1 MSSGMSAAKTLTCD
15 VAIVGSG
22 PTGMTLAHL
31 LGQSGVNV
39 ILIER
44 NATTVT
50 QPRAVSIDD
59 EALRTMQALGL
70 DRDIIADVMLDYGS
84 NYFTPQGICFAKVE
98 PTTREYG
105 FPRRNA
111 FTQPKLEATLRA
123 NLARYAN
130 VMQLFEH
137 ECESVTENESGVLLR
152 LRHAS
157 GDVLVEADYVVGAD
171 GARSALRKVIGANL
185 VGSTYNQKWVIVD
198 LASTK
203 ERMRQTRVMCDP
215 KRPFI
220 TLPGPGGIRRYEF
233 MLHEGEDE
241 ERAASPEFVRELL
254 AAAGPDA
261 DSPVVRRQ
269 VYTFHARKADRW
281 NSKRIYLAGDAA
293 HLSPPFA
300 GQGMNSG
307 LRDAHNLAWKLAA
320 VVKGQMGA
328 GLLATYQRER
338 EPHAWALIELA
349 MNMGRI
355 MMPTS
360 ERQAWLVQS
369 AFRLA
374 ARFVPP
380 VHAYF
385 AQMKYKPKPFY
396 ADGFIADDAGLKISG
411 RMLPQ
416 ATLETHDRTRLR
428 FDDVAGSGF
437 AIVAIGADAQA
448 LVASVDVSSLGLG
461 AVPRI
466 AIVPQKINL
475 EPTMHEGIVAGRD
488 LDNHMGE
495 MATRTKNML
504 ILLRP
509 DRYVALAMRV
519 EQAQTAG
526 TFVEMARGLVS
537 RMK

>member
-31 LGQSGVNV
+31 LGQAGVNV

-59 EALRTMQALGL
+59 EALRTMQAIGL
-70 DRDIIADVMLDYGS
+70 DREIIADVMLDYGS

-98 PTTREYG
+98 PVTREYG

-123 NLARYAN
+123 HLSRYEN
-130 VMQLFEH
+130 VTQLFEH

-157 GDVLVEADYVVGAD
+157 GDVLVEAAYVVGAD
-171 GARSALRKVIGANL
+171 GARSTLRKVIGANL

-281 NSKRIYLAGDAA
+281 NSRRIYLAGDAA

-320 VVKGQMGA
+320 VVKGQIGA
-328 GLLATYQRER
+328 GVLASYQRER

-374 ARFVPP
+374 SLVPP

-396 ADGFIADDAGLKISG
+396 SDGFIADDGGLKLSG

-416 ATLETHDRTRLR
+416 ATIETHDRTRLR
-428 FDDVAGSGF
+428 FDDVAGAGF
-437 AIVAIGADAQA
+437 SVVAIGADAQA
-448 LVASVDVSSLGLG
+448 LAAAVDVSALGLG
-461 AVPRI
+461 NVPRI
-466 AIVPQKINL
+466 AVVPQKINL
-475 EPTMHEGIVAGRD
+475 DPAMHAGIVEGRD
-488 LDNHMGE
+488 LDNHFGE
-495 MATRTKNML
+495 IATRAKNIL

-519 EQAQTAG
+519 EKAQTPG
-526 TFVEMARGLVS
+526 TFIELARGLLGL
-537 RMK
+537 MK

>member
-31 LGQSGVNV
+31 LGQAGVKV

-59 EALRTMQALGL
+59 EALRTMQAIGL
-70 DRDIIADVMLDYGS
+70 DREVIADVMLDYGS
-84 NYFTPQGICFAKVE
+84 NYFTPQGVCFAKVE
-98 PTTREYG
+98 PLTREYG

-123 NLARYAN
+123 HLSRYEN
-130 VMQLFEH
+130 VTQLFEH

-198 LASTK
+198 LAATK

-320 VVKGQMGA
+320 VVKGQIGA
-328 GLLATYQRER
+328 GVLASYQRER

-374 ARFVPP
+374 SLVPP

-396 ADGFIADDAGLKISG
+396 SDGFIANDGGLHLSG

-428 FDDVAGSGF
+428 FDDIAGSGF
-437 AIVAIGADAQA
+437 AIIAIGPEAQA
-448 LVASVDVSSLGLG
+448 LVASVDVSALGLG

-466 AIVPQKINL
+466 AVVPQKINL
-475 EPTMHEGIVAGRD
+475 DPAMHEGIVEGRD
-488 LDNHMGE
+488 LDNHFGE
-495 MATRTKNML
+495 IATRAKNML

-509 DRYVALAMRV
+509 DRYVALAMKV
-519 EQAQTAG
+519 EQAQTPG
-526 TFVEMARGLVS
+526 TFIELARGLIGL
-537 RMK
+537 MK

>member
-1 MSSGMSAAKTLTCD
+1 MSGAKTLVCD
-15 VAIVGSG
+15 VAIVGAG

-31 LGQSGVNV
+31 LGQAGLNV

-59 EALRTMQALGL
+59 EALRTMQAIKL
-70 DRDIIADVMLDYGS
+70 DREVIADVALDYGS
-84 NYFTPQGICFAKVE
+84 HYFTPEGICFAKVE

-111 FTQPKLEATLRA
+111 FTQPKLEATLRTH
-123 NLARYAN
+123 LARYAN
-130 VMQLFEH
+130 VTQLFEH
-137 ECESVTENESGVLLR
+137 ECESVAENESGVLLR
-152 LRHAS
+152 LRHAD
-157 GDVLVEADYVVGAD
+157 GDVTVEASYVVGSD
-171 GARSALRKVIGANL
+171 GARSTLRKVIGANL
-185 VGSTYNQKWVIVD
+185 VGSTYNQKWIIVD
-198 LASTK
+198 LASTQ

-241 ERAASPEFVRELL
+241 ERAASPEFVRDLL

-261 DSPVVRRQ
+261 DSTVVRRQ

-320 VVKGQMGA
+320 VVRGRIGS
-328 GLLATYQRER
+328 GLLATYERER
-338 EPHAWALIELA
+338 SPHAWALIELA

-360 ERQAWLVQS
+360 RRQAFFVQN

-374 ARFVPP
+374 AKLVPP

-396 ADGFIADDAGLKISG
+396 SDGFIAADGGLKLSG

-416 ATLETHDRTRLR
+416 PILETHEGVRLR
-428 FDDVAGSGF
+428 LDDVAGDGF
-437 AIVAIGADAQA
+437 AVLAIGEDAQA
-448 LVASVDVSSLGLG
+448 LAASVDVSALGLG
-461 AVPRI
+461 LVPRI

-475 EPTMHEGIVAGRD
+475 DPARHEGIVAGRD
-488 LDNHMGE
+488 LDNHFGE
-495 MATRTKNML
+495 IATRAKNML
-504 ILLRP
+504 VLMRP
-509 DRYVALAMRV
+509 DRYAALAMRA
-519 EQAQTAG
+519 EQPQTPG
-526 TFVEMARGLVS
+526 TFVEMVKGLTGL
-537 RMK
+537 MK

>member
-1 MSSGMSAAKTLTCD
+1 MSAGKSLTCD
-15 VAIVGSG
+15 IAIVGAG
-22 PTGMTLAHL
+22 PTGMTMAHL
-31 LGQSGVNV
+31 LGQAGAKV

-44 NATTVT
+44 NASTVT

-59 EALRTMQALGL
+59 EALRTMQAIGL
-70 DRDIIADVMLDYGS
+70 DREIIANVALDYGS
-84 NYFTPQGICFAKVE
+84 NYFTPAGFCFAKVE

-111 FTQPKLEATLRA
+111 FTQPMLEATLREH
-123 NLARYAN
+123 LSRYDN
-130 VMQLFEH
+130 VMLLFEH
-137 ECESVTENESGVLLR
+137 ECESVTENDGGVMLR
-152 LRHAS
+152 LRHA
-157 GDVLVEADYVVGAD
+157 GADVMVEASYVVGSD
-171 GARSALRKVIGANL
+171 GARSTLRKVIGANL
-185 VGSTYNQKWVIVD
+185 VGSTYHQKWIIVD

-241 ERAASPEFVRELL
+241 EVAASPEFVCELL

-269 VYTFHARKADRW
+269 VYAFHARKADRW

-307 LRDAHNLAWKLAA
+307 LRDAHNLAWKLAS
-320 VVKGQMGA
+320 VVKGQIGE
-328 GLLATYQRER
+328 GLLATYERER
-338 EPHAWALIELA
+338 SPHAWALIELA

-360 ERQAWLVQS
+360 ARQAFFVQN

-374 ARFVPP
+374 ARLVPP
-380 VHAYF
+380 LHAYF

-396 ADGFIADDAGLKISG
+396 QDGFIADDGGLHLSG

-416 ATLETHDRTRLR
+416 PTLEQRDGTRLR
-428 FDDVAGSGF
+428 LDDVAGSGF
-437 AIVAIGADAQA
+437 VVVAIGPDAQA
-448 LVASVDVSSLGLG
+448 LAASIDAFAIGLG
-461 AVPRI
+461 ALPRI

-475 EPTMHEGIVAGRD
+475 EPSLHEGIVEGRD
-488 LDNHMGE
+488 LDNHFGE
-495 MATRTKNML
+495 IATRAKNVLVLM
-504 ILLRP
+504 RP

-519 EQAQTAG
+519 EKAQTPK
-526 TFVEMARGLVS
+526 TFVEMARGLLAM
-537 RMK
+537 MK

>member
-31 LGQSGVNV
+31 LGQAGVKV

-59 EALRTMQALGL
+59 EALRTMQAIGL
-70 DRDIIADVMLDYGS
+70 DREIIADVMLDYGS
-84 NYFTPQGICFAKVE
+84 NYFTPQGVCFAKVE
-98 PTTREYG
+98 PVTREYG

-123 NLARYAN
+123 HLSRYEN
-130 VMQLFEH
+130 VTQLFEH
-137 ECESVTENESGVLLR
+137 DCESVTENESGVLLR
-152 LRHAS
+152 LRHVS

-198 LASTK
+198 LAATK

-320 VVKGQMGA
+320 VVKGQIGA
-328 GLLATYQRER
+328 GVLASYQRER

-360 ERQAWLVQS
+360 ERQAWLVQG

-374 ARFVPP
+374 SLVPP

-396 ADGFIADDAGLKISG
+396 SDGFIADDGGLKLSG

-437 AIVAIGADAQA
+437 AIVAIGPESQA
-448 LVASVDVSSLGLG
+448 LVASVDVAALGLG

-466 AIVPQKINL
+466 AVVPQKINL
-475 EPTMHEGIVAGRD
+475 DPAMHEGIVEGRD
-488 LDNHMGE
+488 LDNHFGE
-495 MATRTKNML
+495 IATRAKNML

-509 DRYVALAMRV
+509 DRYVALAMKV
-519 EQAQTAG
+519 EQAQTPG
-526 TFVEMARGLVS
+526 TFIELARGLIGL
-537 RMK
+537 MK

>member
-1 MSSGMSAAKTLTCD
+1 MSMAQTLTCD

-31 LGQSGVNV
+31 LGQAGVRV

-44 NATTVT
+44 NASTVT

-59 EALRTMQALGL
+59 EALRTMQAIHL
-70 DRDIIADVMLDYGS
+70 DREVIEHVALDYGS
-84 NYFTPQGICFAKVE
+84 NYFTPAGICFAKVE

-111 FTQPKLEATLRA
+111 FTQPKLEASLRDH
-123 NLARYAN
+123 LARYPN
-130 VMQLFEH
+130 MMLLFEH
-137 ECESVTENESGVLLR
+137 ECESVSENESGVLLR
-152 LRHAS
+152 LRHQ
-157 GDVLVEADYVVGAD
+157 GCDVMVEASYVVGSD
-171 GARSALRKVIGANL
+171 GARSTLRKVIGANL
-185 VGSTYNQKWVIVD
+185 VGSTYNQKWIIVD

-269 VYTFHARKADRW
+269 VYTFHARKADKW
-281 NSKRIYLAGDAA
+281 NSNRIYLAGDAA

-307 LRDAHNLAWKLAA
+307 IRDAHNLGWKLAA
-320 VVKGQMGA
+320 VVKGHMGA

-338 EPHAWALIELA
+338 EAHAWALIELA

-360 ERQAWLVQS
+360 ERQAFFVQN

-374 ARFVPP
+374 AKLVPP
-380 VHAYF
+380 LHAYF

-396 ADGFIADDAGLKISG
+396 LDGFLADDGGLKLSG

-416 ATLETHDRTRLR
+416 ATLETHDGTRLR
-428 FDDVAGSGF
+428 LDDVAGAGF
-437 AIVAIGADAQA
+437 AVVAIGEDAQA
-448 LVASVDVSSLGLG
+448 LAASVDSFSLGLG
-461 AVPRI
+461 SVPRI

-475 EPTMHEGIVAGRD
+475 EPKIYEGITQGRD
-488 LDNHMGE
+488 LDNHLGE
-495 MATRTKNML
+495 IATRAKNML
-504 ILLRP
+504 VLLRP

-519 EQAQTAG
+519 ETPQASR
-526 TFVEMARGLVS
+526 TFVERVKGLVA
-537 RMK
+537 RMG

>member
-1 MSSGMSAAKTLTCD
+1 MTHLTCD
-15 VAIVGSG
+15 IAIVGAG
-22 PTGMTLAHL
+22 PTGMTMAHL
-31 LGQSGVNV
+31 LGQAGVKV

-44 NATTVT
+44 NASTVT

-59 EALRTMQALGL
+59 EALRTMQAISL
-70 DRDIIADVMLDYGS
+70 DREIIEHVALDYGS
-84 NYFTPQGICFAKVE
+84 NYFTPAGVCFAKVE

-111 FTQPKLEATLRA
+111 FTQPRLEATLRA
-123 NLARYAN
+123 HLDRYPN
-130 VMQLFEH
+130 VTLLFEH
-137 ECESVTENESGVLLR
+137 ECESVSENDSGVVLR
-152 LRHAS
+152 LRHGGA
-157 GDVLVEADYVVGAD
+157 DVAVEASYVVASD
-171 GARSALRKVIGANL
+171 GARSTLRKVIGANL
-185 VGSTYNQKWVIVD
+185 VGSTYHQKWIIVD

-241 ERAASPEFVRELL
+241 ERAASPEFVRALL

-269 VYTFHARKADRW
+269 VYAFHARKADRW

-320 VVKGQMGA
+320 VVQGRLGA
-328 GLLATYQRER
+328 GLLATYERER
-338 EPHAWALIELA
+338 SPHAWALIELA

-360 ERQAWLVQS
+360 GRQAFFVQN

-374 ARFVPP
+374 ARLVPP
-380 VHAYF
+380 LHAYF

-396 ADGFIADDAGLKISG
+396 HDGFIAPDGGLKLSG

-416 ATLETHDRTRLR
+416 PTLETHEGKRLR

-437 AIVAIGADAQA
+437 AVVALGEDAQA
-448 LVASVDVSSLGLG
+448 LVAAVETLTLGLG
-461 AVPRI
+461 SVPRI

-475 EPTMHEGIVAGRD
+475 EPTRHEGIVEGRD
-488 LDNHMGE
+488 LDNHLGE
-495 MATRTKNML
+495 IATRAKNML

-509 DRYVALAMRV
+509 DRYVALAMSV
-519 EQAQTAG
+519 EKAQTPAS
-526 TFVEMARGLVS
+526 FVEMVRGLKGL
-537 RMK
+537 MK

>member
-1 MSSGMSAAKTLTCD
+1 MSAEKTLTCD
-15 VAIVGSG
+15 VAIVGAG
-22 PTGMTLAHL
+22 PTGMTLAHI
-31 LGQSGVNV
+31 LGQAGLRV

-59 EALRTMQALGL
+59 EALRTMQAIGL
-70 DRDIIADVMLDYGS
+70 DRDVIADVALDYGS
-84 NYFTPQGICFAKVE
+84 NYFTPKGICFAKVE

-111 FTQPKLEATLRA
+111 FTQPKLEATLRVA
-123 NLARYAN
+123 LSRYDN
-130 VMQLFEH
+130 VAQLFEH
-137 ECESVTENESGVLLR
+137 ECESVSENESGVLLR
-152 LRHAS
+152 LRHTGA
-157 GDVLVEADYVVGAD
+157 DVMVEASYVVGAD
-171 GARSALRKVIGANL
+171 GARSTLRKVIGANL
-185 VGSTYNQKWVIVD
+185 VGSTYHQKWIIVD

-269 VYTFHARKADRW
+269 VYAFHARKADKW

-307 LRDAHNLAWKLAA
+307 LRDAHNLGWKLAA
-320 VVKGQMGA
+320 VVKGQVGA
-328 GLLATYQRER
+328 GLLSTYERER
-338 EPHAWALIELA
+338 SPHAWALIELA

-360 ERQAWLVQS
+360 ERQAFFVQN

-374 ARFVPP
+374 AKLVPP
-380 VHAYF
+380 LHAYF

-396 ADGFIADDAGLKISG
+396 QDGFLADDGGLKLSG

-416 ATLETHDRTRLR
+416 ATLETHDGTRLR
-428 FDDVAGSGF
+428 LDDVAGAGF
-437 AIVAIGADAQA
+437 AVVAIGEDAQTLA
-448 LVASVDVSSLGLG
+448 ASVDSFSLGLG
-461 AVPRI
+461 SVPRI

-475 EPTMHEGIVAGRD
+475 EPKIYEGITQGRD
-488 LDNHMGE
+488 LDNHLGE
-495 MATRTKNML
+495 IATRAKNML
-504 ILLRP
+504 VLLRP

-519 EQAQTAG
+519 ETPQASR
-526 TFVEMARGLVS
+526 TFVERVKGLGARMG
-537 RMK
+537 